1 MRMEMIRLEHVTKSF
16 GRYKALDD
24 VSIVVEEG
32 EFLTVI
38 GRSGCGKTTMLRM
51 INGLQKPDSGK
62 VYAAG
67 EDVGEADLIRLRRKI
82 GYVIQNK
89 GLFPHMTVEK
99 NIIYVPVI
107 SGQKDKRQNRKLAEE
122 LIGLVGLEREML
134 DRYPEELSGGQ
145 QQRVGIARALA
156 SRPKLLLMDEPFGA
170 LDEITKRAMQ
180 NELLALQKKLG
191 MTVVFIT
198 HDIREAMKLGDRVLV
213 MEQGKIAQCDTPE
226 NILKNPSNDYIRNF
240 IGENRLWHNPE
251 FIRVKDIMRKRP
263 FTISRE
269 RTILQAMQIMRQNNI
284 DSLLVTGEKNRF
296 LGMIWMDSLK
306 NVTDYDK
313 SVSNYISDDY
323 LSVREE
329 DSFRNVLSMLKI
341 RNYGHHFG
349 IIPVLGEEREIRG
362 YLTKSSLLAVLSRQF
377 IPEQSELEGGV
388 AS

>member
-38 GRSGCGKTTMLRM
+38 GRSGCGKTTMLRV

-134 DRYPEELSGGQ
+134 DGYPEELSGGQ

-226 NILKNPSNDYIRNF
+226 NVKKNPADEF
-240 IGENRLWHNPE
+240 VKELIG
-251 FIRVKDIMRKRP
+251 
-263 FTISRE
+263 
-269 RTILQAMQIMRQNNI
+269 
-284 DSLLVTGEKNRF
+284 
-296 LGMIWMDSLK
+296 
-306 NVTDYDK
+306 
-313 SVSNYISDDY
+313 
-323 LSVREE
+323 
-329 DSFRNVLSMLKI
+329 
-341 RNYGHHFG
+341 
-349 IIPVLGEEREIRG
+349 
-362 YLTKSSLLAVLSRQF
+362 
-377 IPEQSELEGGV
+377 
-388 AS
+388 

>member
-24 VSIVVEEG
+24 VSIAVEEG

-122 LIGLVGLEREML
+122 LIGLVGLEREMH

-156 SRPKLLLMDEPFGA
+156 SRPKLLPMDEPFGA

-226 NILKNPSNDYIRNF
+226 NVKKNPADEF
-240 IGENRLWHNPE
+240 VKELIG
-251 FIRVKDIMRKRP
+251 
-263 FTISRE
+263 
-269 RTILQAMQIMRQNNI
+269 
-284 DSLLVTGEKNRF
+284 
-296 LGMIWMDSLK
+296 
-306 NVTDYDK
+306 
-313 SVSNYISDDY
+313 
-323 LSVREE
+323 
-329 DSFRNVLSMLKI
+329 
-341 RNYGHHFG
+341 
-349 IIPVLGEEREIRG
+349 
-362 YLTKSSLLAVLSRQF
+362 
-377 IPEQSELEGGV
+377 
-388 AS
+388 

>member
-38 GRSGCGKTTMLRM
+38 GRSGCGKKKMLRM

-226 NILKNPSNDYIRNF
+226 NVKKNPADEF
-240 IGENRLWHNPE
+240 VKELIG
-251 FIRVKDIMRKRP
+251 
-263 FTISRE
+263 
-269 RTILQAMQIMRQNNI
+269 
-284 DSLLVTGEKNRF
+284 
-296 LGMIWMDSLK
+296 
-306 NVTDYDK
+306 
-313 SVSNYISDDY
+313 
-323 LSVREE
+323 
-329 DSFRNVLSMLKI
+329 
-341 RNYGHHFG
+341 
-349 IIPVLGEEREIRG
+349 
-362 YLTKSSLLAVLSRQF
+362 
-377 IPEQSELEGGV
+377 
-388 AS
+388 

>member
-134 DRYPEELSGGQ
+134 DRCPEELSGGQ

-226 NILKNPSNDYIRNF
+226 NVKKNPADEF
-240 IGENRLWHNPE
+240 VKELIG
-251 FIRVKDIMRKRP
+251 
-263 FTISRE
+263 
-269 RTILQAMQIMRQNNI
+269 
-284 DSLLVTGEKNRF
+284 
-296 LGMIWMDSLK
+296 
-306 NVTDYDK
+306 
-313 SVSNYISDDY
+313 
-323 LSVREE
+323 
-329 DSFRNVLSMLKI
+329 
-341 RNYGHHFG
+341 
-349 IIPVLGEEREIRG
+349 
-362 YLTKSSLLAVLSRQF
+362 
-377 IPEQSELEGGV
+377 
-388 AS
+388 

>member
-82 GYVIQNK
+82 GYVIQHK
-89 GLFPHMTVEK
+89 GLFPQMTVEK

-226 NILKNPSNDYIRNF
+226 NVKKNPADEF
-240 IGENRLWHNPE
+240 VKELIG
-251 FIRVKDIMRKRP
+251 
-263 FTISRE
+263 
-269 RTILQAMQIMRQNNI
+269 
-284 DSLLVTGEKNRF
+284 
-296 LGMIWMDSLK
+296 
-306 NVTDYDK
+306 
-313 SVSNYISDDY
+313 
-323 LSVREE
+323 
-329 DSFRNVLSMLKI
+329 
-341 RNYGHHFG
+341 
-349 IIPVLGEEREIRG
+349 
-362 YLTKSSLLAVLSRQF
+362 
-377 IPEQSELEGGV
+377 
-388 AS
+388 

>member
-24 VSIVVEEG
+24 VSIVVGEG

-226 NILKNPSNDYIRNF
+226 NVKKNPADEF
-240 IGENRLWHNPE
+240 VKELIG
-251 FIRVKDIMRKRP
+251 
-263 FTISRE
+263 
-269 RTILQAMQIMRQNNI
+269 
-284 DSLLVTGEKNRF
+284 
-296 LGMIWMDSLK
+296 
-306 NVTDYDK
+306 
-313 SVSNYISDDY
+313 
-323 LSVREE
+323 
-329 DSFRNVLSMLKI
+329 
-341 RNYGHHFG
+341 
-349 IIPVLGEEREIRG
+349 
-362 YLTKSSLLAVLSRQF
+362 
-377 IPEQSELEGGV
+377 
-388 AS
+388 

>member
-51 INGLQKPDSGK
+51 INGLQKPESGK

-226 NILKNPSNDYIRNF
+226 NVKKNPADEF
-240 IGENRLWHNPE
+240 VKELIG
-251 FIRVKDIMRKRP
+251 
-263 FTISRE
+263 
-269 RTILQAMQIMRQNNI
+269 
-284 DSLLVTGEKNRF
+284 
-296 LGMIWMDSLK
+296 
-306 NVTDYDK
+306 
-313 SVSNYISDDY
+313 
-323 LSVREE
+323 
-329 DSFRNVLSMLKI
+329 
-341 RNYGHHFG
+341 
-349 IIPVLGEEREIRG
+349 
-362 YLTKSSLLAVLSRQF
+362 
-377 IPEQSELEGGV
+377 
-388 AS
+388 

>member
-38 GRSGCGKTTMLRM
+38 GRSGCGKTTMLRV

-99 NIIYVPVI
+99 NIICVPVI

-226 NILKNPSNDYIRNF
+226 NVKKNPADEF
-240 IGENRLWHNPE
+240 VKELIG
-251 FIRVKDIMRKRP
+251 
-263 FTISRE
+263 
-269 RTILQAMQIMRQNNI
+269 
-284 DSLLVTGEKNRF
+284 
-296 LGMIWMDSLK
+296 
-306 NVTDYDK
+306 
-313 SVSNYISDDY
+313 
-323 LSVREE
+323 
-329 DSFRNVLSMLKI
+329 
-341 RNYGHHFG
+341 
-349 IIPVLGEEREIRG
+349 
-362 YLTKSSLLAVLSRQF
+362 
-377 IPEQSELEGGV
+377 
-388 AS
+388 

>member
-16 GRYKALDD
+16 GRYKAL
-24 VSIVVEEG
+24 EEG

-226 NILKNPSNDYIRNF
+226 NVKKNPADEF
-240 IGENRLWHNPE
+240 VKELIG
-251 FIRVKDIMRKRP
+251 
-263 FTISRE
+263 
-269 RTILQAMQIMRQNNI
+269 
-284 DSLLVTGEKNRF
+284 
-296 LGMIWMDSLK
+296 
-306 NVTDYDK
+306 
-313 SVSNYISDDY
+313 
-323 LSVREE
+323 
-329 DSFRNVLSMLKI
+329 
-341 RNYGHHFG
+341 
-349 IIPVLGEEREIRG
+349 
-362 YLTKSSLLAVLSRQF
+362 
-377 IPEQSELEGGV
+377 
-388 AS
+388 

>member
-107 SGQKDKRQNRKLAEE
+107 SGQKYKRQNRKLAEE

-226 NILKNPSNDYIRNF
+226 NVKKNPADEF
-240 IGENRLWHNPE
+240 VKELIG
-251 FIRVKDIMRKRP
+251 
-263 FTISRE
+263 
-269 RTILQAMQIMRQNNI
+269 
-284 DSLLVTGEKNRF
+284 
-296 LGMIWMDSLK
+296 
-306 NVTDYDK
+306 
-313 SVSNYISDDY
+313 
-323 LSVREE
+323 
-329 DSFRNVLSMLKI
+329 
-341 RNYGHHFG
+341 
-349 IIPVLGEEREIRG
+349 
-362 YLTKSSLLAVLSRQF
+362 
-377 IPEQSELEGGV
+377 
-388 AS
+388 

>member
-38 GRSGCGKTTMLRM
+38 GRSGCGKTTMLRV

-145 QQRVGIARALA
+145 QQRVGIARTLA

-226 NILKNPSNDYIRNF
+226 NVKKNPADEF
-240 IGENRLWHNPE
+240 VKELIG
-251 FIRVKDIMRKRP
+251 
-263 FTISRE
+263 
-269 RTILQAMQIMRQNNI
+269 
-284 DSLLVTGEKNRF
+284 
-296 LGMIWMDSLK
+296 
-306 NVTDYDK
+306 
-313 SVSNYISDDY
+313 
-323 LSVREE
+323 
-329 DSFRNVLSMLKI
+329 
-341 RNYGHHFG
+341 
-349 IIPVLGEEREIRG
+349 
-362 YLTKSSLLAVLSRQF
+362 
-377 IPEQSELEGGV
+377 
-388 AS
+388 

>member
-180 NELLALQKKLG
+180 NELLALG

-226 NILKNPSNDYIRNF
+226 NVKKNPADEF
-240 IGENRLWHNPE
+240 VKELIG
-251 FIRVKDIMRKRP
+251 
-263 FTISRE
+263 
-269 RTILQAMQIMRQNNI
+269 
-284 DSLLVTGEKNRF
+284 
-296 LGMIWMDSLK
+296 
-306 NVTDYDK
+306 
-313 SVSNYISDDY
+313 
-323 LSVREE
+323 
-329 DSFRNVLSMLKI
+329 
-341 RNYGHHFG
+341 
-349 IIPVLGEEREIRG
+349 
-362 YLTKSSLLAVLSRQF
+362 
-377 IPEQSELEGGV
+377 
-388 AS
+388 

>member
-38 GRSGCGKTTMLRM
+38 GRSGCGKTTMLRV

-226 NILKNPSNDYIRNF
+226 NVKKNPAD
-240 IGENRLWHNPE
+240 E
-251 FIRVKDIMRKRP
+251 FVK
-263 FTISRE
+263 E
-269 RTILQAMQIMRQNNI
+269 
-284 DSLLVTGEKNRF
+284 LVG
-296 LGMIWMDSLK
+296 
-306 NVTDYDK
+306 
-313 SVSNYISDDY
+313 
-323 LSVREE
+323 
-329 DSFRNVLSMLKI
+329 
-341 RNYGHHFG
+341 
-349 IIPVLGEEREIRG
+349 
-362 YLTKSSLLAVLSRQF
+362 
-377 IPEQSELEGGV
+377 
-388 AS
+388 

>member
-1 MRMEMIRLEHVTKSF
+1 MEMIRLEHVTKSF
-16 GRYKALDD
+16 GGHKALDD
-24 VSIVVEEG
+24 VSIAVEEG

-89 GLFPHMTVEK
+89 GLFPHMTGEK
-99 NIIYVPVI
+99 NITYVPMI
-107 SGQKDKRQNRKLAEE
+107 SGKKDKKQNRKLAEE
-122 LIGLVGLEREML
+122 LIRLVGLKESML

-156 SRPKLLLMDEPFGA
+156 SQPKLLLMDEPFGA

-213 MEQGKIAQCDTPE
+213 MEEGKIVQCDTPE
-226 NILKNPSNDYIRNF
+226 QVKEHPADELVKEL
-240 IGENRLWHNPE
+240 IG
-251 FIRVKDIMRKRP
+251 
-263 FTISRE
+263 
-269 RTILQAMQIMRQNNI
+269 
-284 DSLLVTGEKNRF
+284 
-296 LGMIWMDSLK
+296 
-306 NVTDYDK
+306 
-313 SVSNYISDDY
+313 
-323 LSVREE
+323 
-329 DSFRNVLSMLKI
+329 
-341 RNYGHHFG
+341 
-349 IIPVLGEEREIRG
+349 
-362 YLTKSSLLAVLSRQF
+362 
-377 IPEQSELEGGV
+377 
-388 AS
+388 

>member
-16 GRYKALDD
+16 GRYIALDD

-67 EDVGEADLIRLRRKI
+67 EDVGAADLIRLRRKI

-226 NILKNPSNDYIRNF
+226 NVKKNPADEF
-240 IGENRLWHNPE
+240 VKELIG
-251 FIRVKDIMRKRP
+251 
-263 FTISRE
+263 
-269 RTILQAMQIMRQNNI
+269 
-284 DSLLVTGEKNRF
+284 
-296 LGMIWMDSLK
+296 
-306 NVTDYDK
+306 
-313 SVSNYISDDY
+313 
-323 LSVREE
+323 
-329 DSFRNVLSMLKI
+329 
-341 RNYGHHFG
+341 
-349 IIPVLGEEREIRG
+349 
-362 YLTKSSLLAVLSRQF
+362 
-377 IPEQSELEGGV
+377 
-388 AS
+388 